1 MKLYVRII
9 DCLALLNWRHFL
21 LIWYKREIELTK
33 IEPDLQGVPHHCTH
47 PLPPNP
53 RSLRGQEPPRPPL
66 DSPNRADSTIST
78 RDGPPKKSQGRIQ
91 TRKQFQDYWA
101 PDLLIQLLRIKVVKK
116 LVMITGHEA
125 PRCRNNL
132 QPSTN
137 PRPPGNREIEKT
149 KASTELWDPL
159 YQLL

>member
-1 MKLYVRII
+1 MLIHKEVLRII
-9 DCLALLNWRHFL
+9 NERDFHD
-21 LIWYKREIELTK
+21 LI
-33 IEPDLQGVPHHCTH
+33 DLQGVPHD
-47 PLPPNP
+47 PLSPPAPQGPKPPSPSGHTSTAQPAQTPPNIHP
-53 RSLRGQEPPRPPL
+53 RWTAEKKPRTNP
-66 DSPNRADSTIST
+66 D
-78 RDGPPKKSQGRIQ
+78 
-91 TRKQFQDYWA
+91 RKQFQDYWA